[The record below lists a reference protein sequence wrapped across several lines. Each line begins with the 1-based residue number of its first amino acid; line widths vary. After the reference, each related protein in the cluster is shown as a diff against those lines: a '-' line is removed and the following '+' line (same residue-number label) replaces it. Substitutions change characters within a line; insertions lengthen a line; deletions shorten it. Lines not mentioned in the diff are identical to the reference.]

1 MKVLSSFLNEH
12 TQPLFLYAEQQHPLQ
27 VDQQPDDDDEIV

>member
-12 TQPLFLYAEQQHPLQ
+12 TQPLFLYAEQQHTLK
-27 VDQQPDDDDEIV
+27 VDRQADDDEIV